1 MRIFMFIRRLSLV
14 RCLLDIK
21 QQKFP
26 VRQNQ
31 HHHRTCMVLGLCSLL
46 SYSAIAQT
54 VPVKDNGLQD
64 LVRAASASDRDVWWA
79 AAQQLGA
86 LASGNPVLRKE
97 IWRRAHVNTLG
108 MRFIRA
114 EGGEFTMGP
123 DWHRLFDFQRAH
135 KVKITKPFYIA
146 VTEVT
151 NEQFMKVFPQYRLD
165 ATYSPDPDSPAVR
178 ISWKQAAEF
187 CRLLSEREGATY
199 RLPTEAEWEYACR
212 AGSTTLYG
220 FGASVSKMPQYGWCM
235 GEHTRAAPVA
245 QLLPNDWGIYDM
257 HGNVF
262 EWVSD
267 WYSHYYYSECLKQG
281 TVQDPKGPDREWR
294 HPSEDRP
301 FTVRSTHVLRSSGWL
316 VDNAEACT
324 CTARF
329 PLPTINKIPF
339 TPGPGMRETIGF
351 RVVREMSDSD
361 SR

>member
-1 MRIFMFIRRLSLV
+1 MRNFREPPLVHCLFDIRQRA
-14 RCLLDIK
+14 RPARRK
-21 QQKFP
+21 
-26 VRQNQ
+26 Q
-31 HHHRTCMVLGLCSLL
+31 HHRSICIILGLCSLL

-54 VPVKDNGLQD
+54 VSVRDDDLQD
-64 LVRAASASDRDVWWA
+64 LVRAASSADREVWWSA
-79 AAQQLGA
+79 VRRLGT
-86 LASGNPVLRKE
+86 LASHDVTMRDE
-97 IWRRAHVNTLG
+97 IWRRTHVNTLG
-108 MRFIRA
+108 MKFVRV

-123 DWHRLFDFQRAH
+123 DWHRLFDYQKAH

-151 NEQFMKVFPQYRLD
+151 NEQFMKVFPKYRID

-187 CRLLSEREGATY
+187 CKLLSEREGAAY

-212 AGSTTLYG
+212 AGTTTLYS
-220 FGASVSKMPQYGWCM
+220 FGASVSKMSQYGWCM
-235 GEHTRAAPVA
+235 DEHTKSAPVA
-245 QLLPNDWGIYDM
+245 TLQPNDWGIYDM

-281 TVQDPKGPDREWR
+281 IVQDPKGPDRDWR
-294 HPSEDRP
+294 HPSEKRP
-301 FTVRSTHVLRSSGWL
+301 MTVRSSHVLRSSGWL

-329 PLPTINKIPF
+329 PLPILDKKPF
-339 TPGPGMRETIGF
+339 TPGPGMREVVGF
-351 RVVREMSDSD
+351 RVVREVTDKD